1 MAKKKLIIFMPS
13 IEGGGV
19 EKNFLLVTNFL
30 SKTFNKITV
39 ITSNKREAR
48 LQLSNKIKIIGPNL
62 NIHSFS
68 SRYPKYFFCLLF
80 LVKILIFSRPSLVFA
95 FQANIYASIISKLFL
110 TDIITR
116 SNSSSDGWSKNKIKS
131 ILYKIFL
138 KIPNEVIVN
147 SYDFK
152 KELDKKFNIK
162 TIVIYNPLNKK
173 EIIKKSKEKLNLKF
187 FQTKKHLKLINI
199 GRLVDQKDQLTILK
213 ALKIIKKKLN
223 FKLLIVGSGTYKIK
237 LEKFINKENMSHCVK
252 IIPFQ
257 KNPFKFIKKADLF
270 ILSSKFEGLP
280 NVLLEAQTLKKYII
294 STNCPTGPNE
304 ILSGGSLGDLVK
316 VKDYKKLASKIMWFS
331 KNKNK
336 KIISKKIDTSFKKLL
351 RFDYNLNMKKYKQ
364 VVEKYIHY

>member
-1 MAKKKLIIFMPS
+1 
-13 IEGGGV
+13 
-19 EKNFLLVTNFL
+19 
-30 SKTFNKITV
+30 
-39 ITSNKREAR
+39 
-48 LQLSNKIKIIGPNL
+48 
-62 NIHSFS
+62 
-68 SRYPKYFFCLLF
+68 
-80 LVKILIFSRPSLVFA
+80 
-95 FQANIYASIISKLFL
+95 LFL

-138 KIPNEVIVN
+138 KIPNDVIVN

-336 KIISKKIDTSFKKLL
+336 KIISKKIDASFKKLL

>member
-1 MAKKKLIIFMPS
+1 
-13 IEGGGV
+13 
-19 EKNFLLVTNFL
+19 
-30 SKTFNKITV
+30 
-39 ITSNKREAR
+39 
-48 LQLSNKIKIIGPNL
+48 
-62 NIHSFS
+62 
-68 SRYPKYFFCLLF
+68 
-80 LVKILIFSRPSLVFA
+80 
-95 FQANIYASIISKLFL
+95 
-110 TDIITR
+110 
-116 SNSSSDGWSKNKIKS
+116 
-131 ILYKIFL
+131 
-138 KIPNEVIVN
+138 
-147 SYDFK
+147 
-152 KELDKKFNIK
+152 
-162 TIVIYNPLNKK
+162 
-173 EIIKKSKEKLNLKF
+173 
-187 FQTKKHLKLINI
+187 
-199 GRLVDQKDQLTILK
+199 LTILK

-316 VKDYKKLASKIMWFS
+316 VKDYKKLALKIMWFS

-336 KIISKKIDTSFKKLL
+336 KIISKRIDTSFKKLL

>member
-1 MAKKKLIIFMPS
+1 MPS

-19 EKNFLLVTNFL
+19 EKNFLLVTNFI

-110 TDIITR
+110 TDIIIR

-138 KIPNEVIVN
+138 KIPNDVIVN

-213 ALKIIKKKLN
+213 ALKIIKKK
-223 FKLLIVGSGTYKIK
+223 T
-237 LEKFINKENMSHCVK
+237 KFQTINS
-252 IIPFQ
+252 
-257 KNPFKFIKKADLF
+257 
-270 ILSSKFEGLP
+270 
-280 NVLLEAQTLKKYII
+280 
-294 STNCPTGPNE
+294 
-304 ILSGGSLGDLVK
+304 
-316 VKDYKKLASKIMWFS
+316 
-331 KNKNK
+331 
-336 KIISKKIDTSFKKLL
+336 
-351 RFDYNLNMKKYKQ
+351 R
-364 VVEKYIHY
+364 